1 MADRDLTPGGFGE
14 AVGSLHRRLSALGI
28 AVPDSEVERRFFG
41 PGTQLAV
48 REFQRRQRLPVT
60 GTVDEATA
68 AAIDAAHR
76 ARPREA
82 AERQPA
88 PGPTRPTVQP
98 ASLARYAS
106 RLVDGYVR
114 FGEELWGRSWNVAA
128 ESLRRAVG
136 EVEGSAVGP
145 RGPQQLL
152 GNLLAEY
159 ANYVSDMAMVLPLAV
174 ETAAERIGGRR
185 RRMPG
190 EEDGAGDG
198 TAPRTLGR
206 MIDWPG
212 SGAGALALPVRCL
225 DASQGWAVY
234 VVLCERA
241 TALLGSSADFLIP
254 FDLGGRRTLLA
265 VLGTDYRASDL
276 GRYQEI
282 ALALAV
288 TPRHAPMGVPGAMF
302 LGIGVS
308 GEFARDAARAIWG
321 LRKVFNKDLSVAYRA
336 DRVDFGLGSDPQ
348 IVVDRLPALRTAAFG
363 GHPRINLLATGR
375 RRRAQ
380 RHAASIGADD
390 ERPWAGHSGRRIGLD
405 APGRRQPR
413 PLHLPGFARRLPLPH
428 PGGIR
433 GQGSPASSQW
443 LDRAPLGRSRRAAGG
458 SPQPLGNMPRYA
470 SRSMRSPVET
480 AFAA

>member
-152 GNLLAEY
+152 RNLLAEY

-212 SGAGALALPVRCL
+212 GGAGALALPVRCL

-336 DRVDFGLGSDPQ
+336 DRVDFGLGSDSPESLSIGFPRFGQ
-348 IVVDRLPALRTAAFG
+348 RRSEGIPVSIYSRRDGGEGHSATPLRSVLTMSGRGQGIQVGGSVSMRLGGGNRAHCICRGLPEDCLCRTLEEFEVKDRLPAANGWIEHL
-363 GHPRINLLATGR
+363 
-375 RRRAQ
+375 
-380 RHAASIGADD
+380 
-390 ERPWAGHSGRRIGLD
+390 SGVLD
-405 APGRRQPR
+405 APQ
-413 PLHLPGFARRLPLPH
+413 AVRLSH
-428 PGGIR
+428 
-433 GQGSPASSQW
+433 
-443 LDRAPLGRSRRAAGG
+443 
-458 SPQPLGNMPRYA
+458 
-470 SRSMRSPVET
+470 
-480 AFAA
+480 